1 MLEINCF
8 SKMDEFINFEA
19 VEDNMDEIDVVEE
32 NMIENVSDVNLID
45 DENNFDENI
54 DDYYAFTNVN
64 RSVEAAM
71 QDYFIDFDYSQE
83 ANNYCPDDYYPG
95 KEIIDQFKYSAK
107 KVEDFKS
114 TLLIT
119 QGFGNT
125 DSFYYVL
132 LDTIQYQFK
141 NKKNECDNDDEL
153 KKYIDND

>member
-1 MLEINCF
+1 
-8 SKMDEFINFEA
+8 MDEFINFEA

-83 ANNYCPDDYYPG
+83 ANNYCPDDYDLSQETIDEF
-95 KEIIDQFKYSAK
+95 KESAK
-107 KVEDFKS
+107 KD
-114 TLLIT
+114 
-119 QGFGNT
+119 
-125 DSFYYVL
+125 
-132 LDTIQYQFK
+132 
-141 NKKNECDNDDEL
+141 
-153 KKYIDND
+153 